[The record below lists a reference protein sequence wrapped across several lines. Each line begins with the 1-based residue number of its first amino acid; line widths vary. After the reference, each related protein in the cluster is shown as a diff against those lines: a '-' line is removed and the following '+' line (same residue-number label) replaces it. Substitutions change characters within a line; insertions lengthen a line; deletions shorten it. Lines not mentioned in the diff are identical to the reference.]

1 MRPKS
6 FFINGGAGRV
16 LCSIPAF
23 EKYAEDHPDEDFVI
37 VCEGGTD
44 FYKGHPTLHRKCYD
58 HWHKDLFEDKI
69 KHTDIVTPEPYRI
82 WHYYNQKCNLSQAFD
97 IEINGLKEPRD
108 LPAPT
113 IKLSREEETTGIFIV
128 EEVRQRTKK
137 KKTIV
142 FQPFGR
148 GVQTAGNIIMDTSG
162 RSFEFNNV
170 ISIIKKLQKKYSV
183 ILLSELTIDFEKEG
197 MTDTVSH
204 PTNRPLRELAGAI
217 KAADLFLGCDSVG
230 QHIAKAFGKPA
241 VVVVGSTFKE
251 NISYPDDKKFSVLDM
266 GEGMRVYDPIR
277 ITIDE
282 YTNRIN
288 DRIMAMNDKVE
299 SVIMQEVDKLMKKYY
314 KASDQVIRLPDE
326 MQMSVDQ
333 TLAMEEEYKKQ
344 MASGKGM
351 PMPQLG
357 GGKQTKSNN
366 PNLIPALMADQ
377 GDIKPLSKVPS
388 GFADVL
394 KGKG

>member
-113 IKLSREEETTGIFIV
+113 IKLSREEETTGIFVV

-137 KKTIV
+137 KKTVV

-170 ISIIKKLQKKYSV
+170 VSIIKKLQKKYSV

-197 MTDTVSH
+197 MVDTVSH

-217 KAADLFLGCDSVG
+217 KAADLFIGCDSVG

-251 NISYPDDKKFSVLDM
+251 NFSYPDDKKFSVLDM

-394 KGKG
+394 KGK